1 MFACHLCKKQLSVEP
16 LIVIKH
22 FRSFHGF
29 VDGPHLHLQCDFIN
43 CGLPFKTFSGFRKHL
58 NKHRGDVRKADEVL
72 IKTCNTEQE
81 NESANCP
88 EEGFYYT
95 DNIEN
100 DPDTTFVNVDI
111 HENIKEIFSL
121 YASQIMSLN
130 LSATCNQKIL
140 NYTSEFLHSVLD
152 VTKFKALEDSTTL
165 GDVKV
170 QLLSELF
177 SEFKSG
183 FAKID
188 SSYKLKKLIRG
199 KTVQPK
205 EIALGNRI
213 EKMFD
218 SQSGTYVHRNV
229 TSSFMY
235 VPLLDTLRAVI
246 NEKFLEYFD
255 RDLNIESQYIEDIH
269 DGSIFKTNSLVKQHQ
284 NIIQIQLYC
293 DEYETVNPLGSKTGV
308 HKLGGVY
315 FSLRNVPP
323 HFNSRLDHIHLL
335 SLFYT
340 IDLKTFGFNKILG
353 PIVDDI
359 KELELQGIKIADRQ
373 LFGTLVALSHDNLGA
388 NMMHG
393 MVQSFSATHYCR
405 ICIADKTTT
414 HTMCVE
420 NTNLLRTSEQYES
433 HCNAISESSSIV
445 YGIKERSCLN
455 DLQYFKLNNG
465 MSVDIMHDI
474 LEGVGQRELK
484 LFIKFLTDNKFIT
497 LENLND
503 RIYSYD
509 YGVLDIKDKPSRLSP
524 DKTGHYLGQRA
535 AQTWVLLRFFP
546 LIISDLL
553 QNNIVL
559 EKWSVLSKLLQ
570 IMSIIF
576 APKLIAN
583 VDIQLTALIEE
594 HHTLFLRV
602 FDGHLTP
609 KHHMMIHYPRC
620 IKLMGPLVHLWSMR
634 YEAKHA
640 FFKSTLKLH
649 NFKHITK
656 SLTERHQYMTLYNY
670 QNLYQVESEY
680 GPSTAVDI
688 RIYSFKQVLMD
699 YFDVDVTEKCQSL
712 KWLKYGFLYKRDF
725 IILLR
730 VEPTTLLPIFGQ
742 IVDILV
748 YENQYFFITKVYA
761 TKNFKTVMNSY
772 IIETE
777 LSSNKFEAIS
787 FCNLVYKEPFQLHQS
802 YSDRDSNKYIV
813 LKYNFVV

>member
-1 MFACHLCKKQLSVEP
+1 MFNCHLCNKPLSVEP
-16 LIVIKH
+16 LVVIRH

-29 VDGPHLHLQCDFIN
+29 VDGPHLHLQCGFTN

-58 NKHRGDVRKADEVL
+58 HKHTLHKHDANKAVDVP
-72 IKTCNTEQE
+72 INTCKINQE
-81 NESANCP
+81 NENESYLEDDAEN
-88 EEGFYYT
+88 F
-95 DNIEN
+95 EN
-100 DPDTTFVNVDI
+100 DPSISYANVDI
-111 HENIKEIFSL
+111 HENIKEIFYV
-121 YASQIMSLN
+121 YASQITSMN

-140 NYTSEFLHSVLD
+140 NYTAELVYSVLD
-152 VTKFKALEDSTTL
+152 ITKSKVQENSTAL
-165 GDVKV
+165 GDVNVKNF
-170 QLLSELF
+170 QELF
-177 SEFKSG
+177 SEIKNG
-183 FAKID
+183 FTSIN
-188 SSYKLKKLIRG
+188 SSYKLKKLIKG

-218 SQSGTYVHRNV
+218 SQSGTYVHKNV

-235 VPLLDTLRAVI
+235 VPLLDTLKTVM

-255 RDLNIESQYIEDIH
+255 RDFSRESQYIEDIH
-269 DGSIFKTNSLVKQHQ
+269 DGSVFKTNCLVKQHQ
-284 NIIQIQLYC
+284 NIVQIQLYC
-293 DEYETVNPLGSKTGV
+293 DEYETVNPLGSKTGI

-315 FSLRNVPP
+315 FCLRNVPP

-335 SLFYT
+335 ALFYT
-340 IDLKTFGFNKILG
+340 IDLKTFGFNKIFA

-359 KELELQGIKIADRQ
+359 KTLESHGIMIEGRQ
-373 LFGTLVALSHDNLGA
+373 LFGTITALSHDNLAA

-393 MVQSFSATHYCR
+393 MVQSFSATYYCR
-405 ICIADKTTT
+405 ICVADKTSA

-420 NTNLLRTSEQYES
+420 NINLLRTSEQYET
-433 HCNAISESSSIV
+433 HCNAISVSSSVV

-465 MSVDIMHDI
+465 MSVDIMHDV
-474 LEGVGQRELK
+474 LEGVGQLELK
-484 LFIKFLTDNKFIT
+484 LFIKFLTENKFIT

-509 YGVLDIKDKPSRLSP
+509 YGVLDIKDKPSRLCP

-546 LIISDLL
+546 LIISDFL
-553 QNNIVL
+553 QNNIVFA
-559 EKWSVLSKLLQ
+559 KWLVLSKLLQ
-570 IMSIIF
+570 IMCIIF
-576 APKLIAN
+576 APKLNSNI
-583 VDIQLTALIEE
+583 DIQLSALIEE
-594 HHTLFLRV
+594 HHKLFLKV
-602 FDGHLTP
+602 FDSHLTP

-634 YEAKHA
+634 FEAKHA

-656 SLTERHQYMTLYNY
+656 SLTARHQQMTLYNY

-680 GPSTAVDI
+680 GPSTTIEI
-688 RIYSFKQVLMD
+688 RTYIFKQVLLD
-699 YFDVDVTEKCQSL
+699 YFDVDITEKCQSL

-730 VEPTTLLPIFGQ
+730 VEPVMLLPVFGQ

-748 YENQYFFITKVYA
+748 YENQYFFITKVCV
-761 TKNFKTVMNSY
+761 TKEFNTDMNSY
-772 IIETE
+772 VIQTE
-777 LSSNKFEAIS
+777 LSSNSFEAI
-787 FCNLVYKEPFQLHQS
+787 CLRNLLYREPFQLHRS
-802 YSDRDSNKYIV
+802 YSDSNKYLV
-813 LKYNFVV
+813 PKYSFLV